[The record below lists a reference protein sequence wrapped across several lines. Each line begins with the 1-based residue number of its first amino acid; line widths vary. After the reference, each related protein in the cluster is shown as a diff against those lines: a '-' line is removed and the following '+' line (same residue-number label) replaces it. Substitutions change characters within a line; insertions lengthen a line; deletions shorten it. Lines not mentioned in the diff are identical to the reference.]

1 MLKARERAL
10 ALMNFDKALTV
21 FTRCSDNEDCVFT
34 RCSDNDACA
43 QLACVATAPS
53 VVLSRIGT
61 LGRCDVRATR
71 LAAHDSISKTM
82 L

>member
-61 LGRCDVRATR
+61 LGRRATR